1 MRFQQKRLR
10 FMAHCHRVWS
20 KNFILLLLIIIMQWS
35 IVLWGNYHRYL
46 LTHIGVMILDSFLV
60 ISGSCY
66 FVAMLGVV
74 HHKKLRRII
83 WTFILAI
90 LAILFAV
97 EVFVIIEYGML
108 FGEGLIIVI
117 LETNFTEATEY
128 IGLVWQQCLLVIS
141 FTSAMM
147 IVGYS
152 FHKKWQQRPKNISR
166 KFLVIVQPEIIGAF
180 IAAIYIRPIGGEA
193 PFDLPLTQIVSATY
207 QALEDMAHYEDM
219 AKNLSSEVHLI
230 GNDSKI
236 PYVVFVLGESTQRN
250 FMHLYGYPLPNT
262 PHLDALANN
271 GELAVFQ
278 DVISAKHGTVLSLRE
293 IFTFHDWESEKEW
306 YQCGNLFDI
315 LRQAG
320 YISWWLSNQDSFGI
334 WGNTGTLFANRADYA
349 VFTKRR
355 ASQDDFGSLD
365 EELLTLLDDALTE
378 SKEKNFYVLHL
389 MGCHVLYNLR
399 YPANFNK
406 FAAKDIEDN
415 LSTDWKQDI
424 AAYNNAVLYNDFIL
438 ANIIERFRDKDAVVI
453 YLSDHGENV
462 HDEGT
467 ALLGHAY
474 GKPNRYLYEIPML
487 IWVSDYFRQN
497 HSDKWTAIQNS
508 VSRPFMTDDLIHTL
522 LGLMDIKTVEY
533 DEKKN
538 LFSSRFNVNRKRMVQ
553 DLDYDK
559 SLRNENIE
567 E

>member
-1 MRFQQKRLR
+1 M
-10 FMAHCHRVWS
+10 
-20 KNFILLLLIIIMQWS
+20 
-35 IVLWGNYHRYL
+35 
-46 LTHIGVMILDSFLV
+46 HI
-60 ISGSCY
+60 Y
-66 FVAMLGVV
+66 
-74 HHKKLRRII
+74 
-83 WTFILAI
+83 
-90 LAILFAV
+90 
-97 EVFVIIEYGML
+97 
-108 FGEGLIIVI
+108 
-117 LETNFTEATEY
+117 
-128 IGLVWQQCLLVIS
+128 
-141 FTSAMM
+141 
-147 IVGYS
+147 GYS
-152 FHKKWQQRPKNISR
+152 
-166 KFLVIVQPEIIGAF
+166 
-180 IAAIYIRPIGGEA
+180 
-193 PFDLPLTQIVSATY
+193 
-207 QALEDMAHYEDM
+207 
-219 AKNLSSEVHLI
+219 
-230 GNDSKI
+230 
-236 PYVVFVLGESTQRN
+236 
-250 FMHLYGYPLPNT
+250 LPNT
-262 PHLDALANN
+262 PHLDTLANN

-389 MGCHVLYNLR
+389 MGSHVLYNLR